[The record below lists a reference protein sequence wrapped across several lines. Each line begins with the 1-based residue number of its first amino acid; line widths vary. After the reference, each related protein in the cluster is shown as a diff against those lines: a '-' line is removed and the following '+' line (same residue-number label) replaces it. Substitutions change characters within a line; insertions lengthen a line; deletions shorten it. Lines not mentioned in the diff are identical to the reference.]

1 MDLDE
6 LFAKRPGD
14 PLVLVARQ
22 DLDPLS
28 IAELEERIAI
38 LEAEIGRVRAKIEGA
53 VNHKASADALFKR

>member
-14 PLVLVARQ
+14 PLVLVTRQ

-38 LEAEIGRVRAKIEGA
+38 LEAEIGRVQTKIAGA
-53 VNHKASADALFKR
+53 VSHKASAAALFKR